1 MVTTLGSVITT
12 PADPNK
18 KRHDVVIKMV
28 KLTDYQINLRSF
40 HPNSQFEFEGFFFM
54 EIIEDFL

>member
-1 MVTTLGSVITT
+1 MGTTLASVMTT

-28 KLTDYQINLRSF
+28 KLANYQINLRSF
-40 HPNSQFEFEGFFFM
+40 HPNKQFEAKGFFFM
-54 EIIEDFL
+54 EIIAVFL

>member
-1 MVTTLGSVITT
+1 MGTTLASVMTT

-28 KLTDYQINLRSF
+28 KLANLILAKVMDTLS
-40 HPNSQFEFEGFFFM
+40 
-54 EIIEDFL
+54 L